1 MHRTR
6 PPSFSIDPTLD
17 RQVRR
22 ERWIPL
28 SDDGGDLR
36 PRRGVED
43 PEAAAREE
51 GNIPVLRE
59 ESTGSI

>member
-1 MHRTR
+1 MNRTR
-6 PPSFSIDPTLD
+6 PPCFSIDPTLQ

-28 SDDGGDLR
+28 TDDGGDLR

-43 PEAAAREE
+43 PESAARDEATAA
-51 GNIPVLRE
+51 ILRE
-59 ESTGSI
+59 ESTGSS

>member
-1 MHRTR
+1 MNRTR
-6 PPSFSIDPTLD
+6 PPCFSIDPTLQ

-28 SDDGGDLR
+28 TDDGGDLR

-43 PEAAAREE
+43 ESAARDE
-51 GNIPVLRE
+51 GTAAILRE
-59 ESTGSI
+59 ESTGSS